1 MYPADALTIILSVFI
16 RSFWYSVIC
25 QLGAY
30 YLILAFV
37 LIDIDFN

>member
-1 MYPADALTIILSVFI
+1 MYPADALTVILSVFI